1 MPILLAIGGVTLG
14 ASLFATWFEV
24 QRGSFS
30 GVEGPSSS
38 QIRELAETF
47 SQTGWEYWDGGD
59 VALFVLGVGLDALAI
74 YDAVRHEVPHPVL
87 AVAAFFCAIA
97 LGVLLAEG
105 FAGDRVVL
113 DRGDARRAAGQVIV
127 DRTRGGGQWVALIGL
142 VVALG
147 RAQPGLARALGHVTE
162 DPRQERHEQAARV
175 LRAGVERDAARRVPP
190 RPYMSRMRSGS
201 RPTVMKFA
209 SSTAA
214 GRRAGPAGA

>member
-1 MPILLAIGGVTLG
+1 MEASVQPRLVSIASRAPIVPILLAIGGVTLC

-47 SQTGWEYWDGGD
+47 SQNGWEYWDGGD
-59 VALFVLGVGLDALAI
+59 IALFVLGLGVALLGI

-87 AVAAFFCAIA
+87 GVAAFFCAIA

-105 FAGDRVVL
+105 FDGDRVVL
-113 DRGDARRAAGQVIV
+113 VEGTLGEAAGQIIV
-127 DRTRGGGQWVALIGL
+127 DRSRAGGQWVALIGL

-147 RAQPGLARALGHVTE
+147 GLGLGW
-162 DPRQERHEQAARV
+162 RERRPD
-175 LRAGVERDAARRVPP
+175 DAEPL
-190 RPYMSRMRSGS
+190 
-201 RPTVMKFA
+201 
-209 SSTAA
+209 TA
-214 GRRAGPAGA
+214 